1 MGIANT
7 AGYGGLGVLQ
17 WALKSRA
24 ENISSILSAHPAI
37 KKADTLTRQH
47 LDFFEKNFSFF
58 SYLFVY
64 YFLKIHS
71 RHRKFFL
78 LFIFLLFTF

>member
-1 MGIANT
+1 MDNANT

-47 LDFFEKNFSFF
+47 LDFFEEKNLAFF
-58 SYLFVY
+58 
-64 YFLKIHS
+64 
-71 RHRKFFL
+71 
-78 LFIFLLFTF
+78 

>member
-1 MGIANT
+1 MDIGKT

-37 KKADTLTRQH
+37 KKADTLTRQQ
-47 LDFFEKNFSFF
+47 F
-58 SYLFVY
+58 
-64 YFLKIHS
+64 
-71 RHRKFFL
+71 
-78 LFIFLLFTF
+78 